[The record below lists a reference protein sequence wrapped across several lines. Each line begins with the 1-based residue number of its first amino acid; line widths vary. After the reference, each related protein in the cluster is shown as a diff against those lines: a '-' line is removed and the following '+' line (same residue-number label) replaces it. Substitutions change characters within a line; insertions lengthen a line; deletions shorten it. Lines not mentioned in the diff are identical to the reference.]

1 MFSSVGKGRL
11 MSPSA
16 AEALNPSS
24 RNGIADGKIW
34 DREPRL
40 TLIDEWREH
49 IRRTGEPDT
58 FRYHCH
64 SKPRT
69 EDPPRI
75 IADGFD
81 VPERFRL
88 SKRLA
93 PCTLCSLHGPKYSE
107 GCWRGGPR
115 KRHSGRSAMSA
126 VCVTGVRRSF
136 RQSAIFQSGRR
147 GIGPAVTANRPATVS
162 PSRRR

>member
-1 MFSSVGKGRL
+1 

-16 AEALNPSS
+16 AEAMNRRFQERDNP
-24 RNGIADGKIW
+24 AGKVW

-93 PCTLCSLHGPKYSE
+93 PCTLCSLHGPKYY
-107 GCWRGGPR
+107 RGMLAWWPEEKALRAIG
-115 KRHSGRSAMSA
+115 HE
-126 VCVTGVRRSF
+126 CGVRYWGEAFVQAKRDFSE
-136 RQSAIFQSGRR
+136 RQEGDRARCDGE
-147 GIGPAVTANRPATVS
+147 
-162 PSRRR
+162 

>member
-1 MFSSVGKGRL
+1 MSPKCGVERSGNGAIMFSSVGKGRL

-16 AEALNPSS
+16 AEALNPRFQERDSP
-24 RNGIADGKIW
+24 AGKVW

-93 PCTLCSLHGPKYSE
+93 PCTLL
-107 GCWRGGPR
+107 
-115 KRHSGRSAMSA
+115 
-126 VCVTGVRRSF
+126 
-136 RQSAIFQSGRR
+136 
-147 GIGPAVTANRPATVS
+147 AT
-162 PSRRR
+162 RAKILQ